1 MRVGKRKGQAGG
13 EMYAA
18 EAEYITSNVSLDKLA
33 KKYGYSRQAM
43 CDASAEG
50 KWVAKRAAYRKQVRD
65 GAVELSARRDT
76 KDLQIAVSNSVKLLQ
91 MIQGVIDDPEGMRRY
106 IAVEGDGAG
115 GSQQVERTFQ
125 RVDALY
131 LKQIVDSQ
139 KTIVD
144 GLYKLFG
151 LPTQAEAHAQ
161 KIADE
166 RLKIEKAK
174 QEAEEQANS
183 GGAEI
188 VVDQTGYA
196 E

>member
-1 MRVGKRKGQAGG
+1 M
-13 EMYAA
+13 
-18 EAEYITSNVSLDKLA
+18 
-33 KKYGYSRQAM
+33 
-43 CDASAEG
+43 
-50 KWVAKRAAYRKQVRD
+50 
-65 GAVELSARRDT
+65 ELSARRDT

-151 LPTQAEAHAQ
+151 IPTQAEAHAQ